1 MTLND
6 NPLWL
11 LSHIRNSF
19 VISDETGNS
28 GLVLDTAGETYASD
42 QDCVAATLGLGGKE
56 QVWSLTHVF
65 LFASEKRY
73 ERSCVNTKASVRNIG
88 VSQALFFTGF
98 WTTPTNGF
106 DGFLSLEK
114 KSLSLGEN
122 SMSLGEIP

>member
-42 QDCVAATLGLGGKE
+42 QDSVAATLGLGGKE
-56 QVWSLTHVF
+56 QVWSLTHLSF
-65 LFASEKRY
+65 LPLK
-73 ERSCVNTKASVRNIG
+73 SVTRDL
-88 VSQALFFTGF
+88 VLLLK
-98 WTTPTNGF
+98 PR
-106 DGFLSLEK
+106 
-114 KSLSLGEN
+114 
-122 SMSLGEIP
+122 

>member
-42 QDCVAATLGLGGKE
+42 QDSVAATLGLGGKE
-56 QVWSLTHVF
+56 QVQSLAHVF
-65 LFASEKRY
+65 LFASEMRDY
-73 ERSCVNTKASVRNIG
+73 QPGDIG
-88 VSQALFFTGF
+88 LPS
-98 WTTPTNGF
+98 
-106 DGFLSLEK
+106 S
-114 KSLSLGEN
+114 S
-122 SMSLGEIP
+122 

>member
-42 QDCVAATLGLGGKE
+42 QDSVAATLGLGGKE
-56 QVWSLTHVF
+56 QVWSLTHLSF
-65 LFASEKRY
+65 LPLK
-73 ERSCVNTKASVRNIG
+73 SVTRDL
-88 VSQALFFTGF
+88 VLLLK
-98 WTTPTNGF
+98 P
-106 DGFLSLEK
+106 L
-114 KSLSLGEN
+114 
-122 SMSLGEIP
+122 

>member
-42 QDCVAATLGLGGKE
+42 QDSVAATLGLGGKE
-56 QVWSLTHVF
+56 QVWSLTHLSF
-65 LFASEKRY
+65 LPLK
-73 ERSCVNTKASVRNIG
+73 SVTRDL
-88 VSQALFFTGF
+88 ALLLK
-98 WTTPTNGF
+98 P
-106 DGFLSLEK
+106 L
-114 KSLSLGEN
+114 
-122 SMSLGEIP
+122 

>member
-42 QDCVAATLGLGGKE
+42 QDSVAATLGLGGKE
-56 QVWSLTHVF
+56 QVWSLTHLSF
-65 LFASEKRY
+65 LPLK
-73 ERSCVNTKASVRNIG
+73 SVTRDLVLI
-88 VSQALFFTGF
+88 LK
-98 WTTPTNGF
+98 P
-106 DGFLSLEK
+106 L
-114 KSLSLGEN
+114 
-122 SMSLGEIP
+122 